1 MAGPF
6 DSKDAADHFVPADKK
21 LSPEWVRALFA
32 RGEQTWYSGNDL
44 KTIGMPVGGICAG
57 QIYLT
62 GDGRLV
68 YWDIFNSNHDT
79 GYGQINYKEGRKPTD
94 VVGAGKF
101 TPSQDVPHG
110 VAIRV
115 KTGDAAVVK
124 ALDATDF
131 PTVRFCGEYPLGVVE
146 FSDPKLPLELR
157 LEAFSP
163 FIPLNAVDSALP
175 VTILNYAVKN
185 TGTSNAEIT
194 LASWLQNAAL
204 FHSGTEFTG
213 EAVRRNQAVKEPA
226 FTVVMGSAKIVPQ
239 SKPASRPPIVFADFE
254 AAGYGEWKI
263 EGEAFG
269 TEPAKGT
276 FPGQQ
281 KVDGYHGERL
291 VNSFVGNDKAHGKIT
306 SPPFK
311 IERPWI
317 GFLIGGGEHAERTC
331 INLLV
336 DGKVVR
342 TATGHNREQLEP
354 HSWNVKDLVGK
365 SAQLE
370 IVDAESGGWG
380 HINVDQIEFRDE
392 PMGDSVPL
400 RRRPDFG
407 SVAIAVLDGEHTTS
421 QVSLPID
428 QNLANLFN
436 SLSPK
441 AADSN
446 ELPLDQ
452 PLRGAVAK
460 TLSLKPGEQGT
471 VTFLVAWHMP
481 NNYRENRWVGNYYSK
496 RFKNAGD
503 VVQYVA
509 NNLERLANDT
519 RRWHAT
525 FYDSTLPHWLL
536 DRIGATVCNLA
547 TGTCQWWRNG
557 RFWAWEGVGCCHGT
571 CGHVWNYAHVLAR
584 LFPELERSVR
594 EMQDFVPGIGFNA
607 ETGSIGF
614 RGEGWTLWAGDGQG
628 GYILKAYREH
638 LCSPNDEFLNTN
650 WPNIR
655 KAIEFLL
662 TQDANDDGLIEGRQ
676 HQTYDQEFYGANTFV
691 GSLYLGAL
699 RAAEAMAREVGDS
712 NFADRCRKVFEAGR
726 DNSVKRLFN
735 GEYFI
740 QTVDLKQNP
749 DWQYADGCLA
759 DHMFGQGWA
768 HQVGLGYLYPQE
780 TVLKTLQS
788 LWKYNWAPDISPQNK
803 RHDPERWFAMPGEA
817 GLFTCTWPK
826 SKHLGPKSTRYRDE
840 VWTGTEY
847 QVANHM
853 AWEGMLTECLAVCRA
868 IHERYHP
875 AKRNP
880 FNEIECG
887 DHYARSMA
895 SWGVLIGLAGFEYDG
910 PRGRLKFAPRLTP
923 ENFRSAFTAAE
934 GWGTL
939 EQKIDSNKLT
949 LHIEPKWGLVRLSKL
964 TAELPVGKKLGKISA
979 KFAGTHVDAKTQT
992 EGKSVTLQ
1000 FPQELSLDDAHALTC
1015 DFQFA

>member
-6 DSKDAADHFVPADKK
+6 NSKDAADHFVPADKK
-21 LSPEWVRALFA
+21 LSPEWIRALFA
-32 RGEQTWYSGNDL
+32 HGEQTWYSGNDL

-115 KTGDAAVVK
+115 NTGDAAVVK
-124 ALDATDF
+124 ALDATGF

-163 FIPLNAVDSALP
+163 FIPLSAVDSALP
-175 VTILNYAVKN
+175 VTILNYTVKN

-213 EAVRRNQAVKEPA
+213 DAVRRNQTVNEPA
-226 FTVVMGSAKIVPQ
+226 FTAVVGIAKIVPQ
-239 SKPASRPPIVFADFE
+239 SKPAARPPIVFADFE

-263 EGEAFG
+263 GGEAFG

-281 KVDGYHGERL
+281 KVDGYRGERL
-291 VNSFVGNDKAHGKIT
+291 VNSFAGNDKAHGKIT

-317 GFLIGGGEHAERTC
+317 GFLIGGGDHAERTC

-342 TATGHNREQLEP
+342 TAAGHNREQLEP
-354 HSWNVKDLVGK
+354 HSWNVKDLFGK
-365 SAQLE
+365 SAHLE
-370 IVDAESGGWG
+370 IVDADSGGWG

-400 RRRPDFG
+400 RRRSDFG
-407 SVAIAVLDGEHTTS
+407 SVAIAVLGSEHTTS
-421 QVSLPID
+421 QVSLSTD

-436 SLSPK
+436 TPSPK
-441 AADSN
+441 AADSV
-446 ELPLDQ
+446 EQPLDKT
-452 PLRGAVAK
+452 LRGAVAK

-481 NNYRENRWVGNYYSK
+481 NNYRENRWVGNYYTK

-509 NNLERLANDT
+509 NNLERLSNDT

-525 FYDSTLPHWLL
+525 YYDSTLPHWLL

-759 DHMFGQGWA
+759 DHLFGQGWA

-780 TVLKTLQS
+780 TVTRALQS
-788 LWKYNWAPDISPQNK
+788 LWKYNWAPDIAPQNK
-803 RHDPERWFAMPGEA
+803 HHDPERWFAMPGEA

-853 AWEGMLTECLAVCRA
+853 AWEGMLTECLAMCRA

-910 PRGRLKFAPRLTP
+910 PRGRLKLAPRLTP

-964 TAELPVGKKLGKISA
+964 TAELPADKKLGKVSA
-979 KFAGTHVDAKTQT
+979 KFAGTHVDARIQT

-1000 FPQELSLDDAHALTC
+1000 FPQELSLDDAHGLTC